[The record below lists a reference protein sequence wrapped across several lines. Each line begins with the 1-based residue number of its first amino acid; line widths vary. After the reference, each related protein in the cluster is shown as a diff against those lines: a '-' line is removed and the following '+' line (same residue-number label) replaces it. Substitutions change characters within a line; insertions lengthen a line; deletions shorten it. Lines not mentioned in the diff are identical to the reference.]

1 MARYVQL
8 RHGKARFGTVWQARY
23 GMVGQGEA
31 VRGLAWCDMT
41 WHGKA
46 GKHIVKNKEVI
57 KMVYSFKNKGFFH
70 VDAQVAGEVC
80 EKLEQTVGLSAE
92 TLLDASRPEDAPLHD
107 EFEWDDEVAA
117 EGYRR
122 YQAGNIIRNLEIVIE
137 EQEPTRA
144 FVTIERQ
151 VAHSSVYEPTVQVM
165 KEEDKRKS
173 LLELAKI
180 ELSWF
185 KKKYKGLQE
194 LSKIMQ
200 DIEELEA
207 QR

>member
-1 MARYVQL
+1 M
-8 RHGKARFGTVWQARY
+8 
-23 GMVGQGEA
+23 
-31 VRGLAWCDMT
+31 
-41 WHGKA
+41 A

-80 EKLEQTVGLSAE
+80 EELEQTVGLSAE